1 MAFRTFSVVLAP
13 APSTKATTNANS
25 PPIGADDEP
34 IEAHASSVS
43 VLHQN
48 EEEQAD
54 HEARHK
60 ERRHGQELLGGPRG
74 FSYGKPETTQHPQG
88 QVEPEDHE
96 STR

>member
-1 MAFRTFSVVLAP
+1 MQAGEPCAPQDEEAHDPDGVQDVLCRIGPRALNEGDHQREQ
-13 APSTKATTNANS
+13 SS
-25 PPIGADDEP
+25 DGADDEP

-60 ERRHGQELLGGPRG
+60 ERRHGQELLGGLRG
-74 FSYGKPETTQHPQG
+74 FG
-88 QVEPEDHE
+88 
-96 STR
+96 